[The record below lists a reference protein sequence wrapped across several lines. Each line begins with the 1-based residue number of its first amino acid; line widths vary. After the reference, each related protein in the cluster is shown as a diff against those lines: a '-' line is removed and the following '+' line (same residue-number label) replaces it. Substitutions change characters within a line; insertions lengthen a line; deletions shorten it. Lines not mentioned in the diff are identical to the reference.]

1 MSGNKWRSA
10 KVGGRLLSD
19 LVIVSIL
26 SSDILLGFQDSIQ
39 VVSLKYLMYF
49 LASINSK

>member
-1 MSGNKWRSA
+1 MSGNKWRST
-10 KVGGRLLSD
+10 KVGARLLSD

-39 VVSLKYLMYF
+39 VVSLKYWMYF

>member
-1 MSGNKWRSA
+1 MSGNKWRST
-10 KVGGRLLSD
+10 KVGARLLSD

-49 LASINSK
+49 LPSINSK